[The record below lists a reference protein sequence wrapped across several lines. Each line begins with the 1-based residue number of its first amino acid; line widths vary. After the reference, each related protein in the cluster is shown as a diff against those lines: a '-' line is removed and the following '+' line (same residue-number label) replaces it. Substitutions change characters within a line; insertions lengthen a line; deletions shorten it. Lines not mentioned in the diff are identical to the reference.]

1 MAKALAIGHYML
13 RIIYK
18 WWSGKGIHLMQN
30 KIGFSAESLNKKV
43 VKYLLL
49 MFAENY
55 FITFT

>member
-1 MAKALAIGHYML
+1 
-13 RIIYK
+13 
-18 WWSGKGIHLMQN
+18 MQN